1 MMSED
6 ARAVPQ
12 LLAGKTCVVMGIQ
25 NKWSIAYAIAETMAL
40 AGGRLALTYI
50 DERAKRDADSLIER
64 FPDAKGYTVNV
75 SNDEDLDRIDRLGEN
90 DRLHAALDA
99 LPEDQRAALVARY
112 VDDETYDETAE
123 RLRTSS
129 AVVRKR
135 ASRGLARLRDQMR
148 GWA

>member
-1 MMSED
+1 MQ
-6 ARAVPQ
+6 P
-12 LLAGKTCVVMGIQ
+12 
-25 NKWSIAYAIAETMAL
+25 
-40 AGGRLALTYI
+40 
-50 DERAKRDADSLIER
+50 IELH
-64 FPDAKGYTVNV
+64 
-75 SNDEDLDRIDRLGEN
+75 DEDLARNDRHGET

-99 LPEDQRAALVARY
+99 LPEDQREALVARY
-112 VDDETYDETAE
+112 VEDETYDETAE